1 MSVNLIQNVKDLDTN
16 IRATFKTAKE
26 AADDK
31 LLGKLYDVTPVKGT
45 IANIVTLTDVP
56 GMREFKSE
64 RVPGVIANTTQTIR
78 PRKWEA
84 TLAVQ
89 REQIEDDEL
98 GQIPAATRRMAN
110 KSKKHYGRLA
120 AAAAALGFTANIADG
135 NPFFHASRNNLQT
148 GALTA
153 ANFNAARLKLSK
165 QAGADGELLD
175 YQATILVVG
184 PDNQAAAEEILLSEK
199 LANGASNPNYKRV
212 ELLVTPGIKDSKW
225 FVLDGDEGYLP
236 ITIAERVKVGNLVAK
251 TDLNSDKAFDRDI
264 FEWGL
269 RGRYDAAYV
278 DPQLIVGSLGS

>member
-31 LLGKLYDVTPVKGT
+31 LLGKLYDITPVKGT
-45 IANIVTLTDVP
+45 VTNIVTLTDVP

-64 RVPGVIANTTQTIR
+64 RVPGVLTNTTQSIQ
-78 PRKWEA
+78 PRTWES
-84 TLAVQ
+84 TLAVKRQ
-89 REQIEDDEL
+89 QIEDDDL

-120 AAAAALGFTANIADG
+120 AAAASLGFTANLADG
-135 NPFFHASRNNLQT
+135 NPFFHASRGNLQS
-148 GALTA
+148 GALTDT
-153 ANFNAARLKLSK
+153 NFNAARLKMQK
-165 QAGADGELLD
+165 QAGADGEMLD
-175 YQATILVVG
+175 YAATLLVVG
-184 PDNQAAAEEILLSEK
+184 PDNQSAAEDILLTER
-199 LANGASNPNYKRV
+199 LANGASNKNYKRV

-225 FVLDGDEGYLP
+225 FLIDGDEGYLP
-236 ITIAERVKVGNLVAK
+236 ITIAERIKVGNLIAK

-278 DPQLIVGSLGS
+278 DPQLIVGSTGS